1 MTSRTSGRDA
11 MSPRTAPSGPARYE
25 LRVDGHLDEHW
36 STWFGGFSLT
46 READGT
52 TTLRGVV
59 TDQAELHGL
68 LARVRDVGATLLS
81 VRAVDP
87 SAGQGRDLPGHRARA

>member
-1 MTSRTSGRDA
+1 MNRRPHA
-11 MSPRTAPSGPARYE
+11 PARYE
-25 LRVDGHLDEHW
+25 LRVEGHLDEHW
-36 STWFGGFSLT
+36 STWFGGMALT

-68 LARVRDVGATLLS
+68 LANVRDIGATLIS
-81 VRAVDP
+81 VERADP
-87 SAGQGRDLPGHRARA
+87 PDGAGDVGSVPARP